1 MRVIRLIFFIVC
13 FIFYPSIA
21 FSYLGPGMAGGI
33 VIATLG
39 IIIAIFVGLF
49 GVIWFPIRKYL
60 LKIKKKKKKENDPY

>member
-1 MRVIRLIFFIVC
+1 
-13 FIFYPSIA
+13 
-21 FSYLGPGMAGGI
+21 MAGGI

-60 LKIKKKKKKENDPY
+60 LKIKKKKRKENDPY